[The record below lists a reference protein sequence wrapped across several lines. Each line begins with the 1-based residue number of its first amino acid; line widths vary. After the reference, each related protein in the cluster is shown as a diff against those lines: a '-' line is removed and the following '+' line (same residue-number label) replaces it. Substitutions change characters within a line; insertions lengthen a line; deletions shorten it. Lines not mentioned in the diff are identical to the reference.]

1 MEAAA
6 LKQKKKREKLRT
18 ENDRIIVGNLVF
30 ERRISEQKPTIQNK
44 ELFKDR
50 MKNLKY
56 LKFIGRYPYEGRK
69 TEISEITDNIP
80 SVRSMRSVSEYQ
92 LNEELELYQKK
103 SEGLLIKIK
112 KMSNCYYVFIV
123 EEREGG
129 KEYRYTMDRSTFE
142 DQHSKCGYS
151 YEQLVGRLRLVK
163 NEKMI
168 F

>member
-1 MEAAA
+1 
-6 LKQKKKREKLRT
+6 
-18 ENDRIIVGNLVF
+18 
-30 ERRISEQKPTIQNK
+30 
-44 ELFKDR
+44 
-50 MKNLKY
+50 
-56 LKFIGRYPYEGRK
+56 
-69 TEISEITDNIP
+69 
-80 SVRSMRSVSEYQ
+80 MRSVSEYQ

-112 KMSNCYYVFIV
+112 KMSNSYYVFIV

>member
-69 TEISEITDNIP
+69 T
-80 SVRSMRSVSEYQ
+80 
-92 LNEELELYQKK
+92 
-103 SEGLLIKIK
+103 
-112 KMSNCYYVFIV
+112 
-123 EEREGG
+123 
-129 KEYRYTMDRSTFE
+129 
-142 DQHSKCGYS
+142 
-151 YEQLVGRLRLVK
+151 
-163 NEKMI
+163 
-168 F
+168 